1 MPVLSRVFFLVAGV
15 SLALAAMLSAYGFH
29 GLPGK
34 VPVEKIASWEWA
46 TQMQFYN
53 SLGLILL
60 GLLLRQQPGSVLMRI
75 AGGLM
80 MLGLLVFCGGIYLE
94 VLGAPAV
101 IGDAAPIGGSSFMLG
116 WLLTGIAGWRL
127 RA

>member
-15 SLALAAMLSAYGFH
+15 SLALAATLSAYGFH

-34 VPVEKIASWEWA
+34 VPVEKIQSWDWA
-46 TQMQFYN
+46 TELQFVQ
-53 SLGLILL
+53 SIGLILL
-60 GLLLRQQPGSVLMRI
+60 GLLLRHDPGSVLLRI

-80 MLGLLVFCGGIYLE
+80 MIGLILFCGGLYLE
-94 VLGAPAV
+94 VLGAPEA
-101 IGDAAPIGGSSFMLG
+101 IGDVVPLGGSSFMLA